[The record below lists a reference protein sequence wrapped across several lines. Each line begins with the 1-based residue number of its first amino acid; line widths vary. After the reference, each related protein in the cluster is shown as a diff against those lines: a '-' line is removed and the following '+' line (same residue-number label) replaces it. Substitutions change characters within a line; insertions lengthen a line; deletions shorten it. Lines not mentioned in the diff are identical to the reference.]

1 MSTMRNSLTLPADV
15 DGGQADPVGENSRP
29 HPEEG
34 RRLMRAF
41 WGIKEAP
48 LREAFVAFVE
58 ELSKRQAQ

>member
-1 MSTMRNSLTLPADV
+1 
-15 DGGQADPVGENSRP
+15 
-29 HPEEG
+29 
-34 RRLMRAF
+34 MRAF